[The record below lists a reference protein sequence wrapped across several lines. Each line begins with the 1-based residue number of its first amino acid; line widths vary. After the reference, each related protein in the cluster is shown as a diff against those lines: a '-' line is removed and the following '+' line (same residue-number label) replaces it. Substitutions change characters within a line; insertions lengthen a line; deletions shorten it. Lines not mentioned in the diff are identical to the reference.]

1 MRTGHP
7 ARSKVLWVDGWDYL
21 RLNPEAATIFDDAMT
36 DFASM
41 AAPAI
46 ATAYDFSQWDNI
58 MDVGGGNDALLAA
71 ILEAYPDLRG
81 VLIDRP
87 HVLERARERG
97 DGYELASTDAAVRR
111 ISPK

>member
-1 MRTGHP
+1 
-7 ARSKVLWVDGWDYL
+7 
-21 RLNPEAATIFDDAMT
+21 
-36 DFASM
+36 
-41 AAPAI
+41 
-46 ATAYDFSQWDNI
+46 

-71 ILEAYPDLRG
+71 ILEAYPYLRG

-87 HVLERARERG
+87 HVQERARERG